1 MSRRSSLTA
10 IIVVLII
17 GALLIPTPVA
27 QAAYSDLPPDHW
39 ALAELADLLTR
50 GIISGYPDGTVRP
63 DAPIT
68 RAEFVA
74 LINRTAH
81 VTAQTYE
88 GGFPDVTATD
98 WFASGVAAAT
108 KIGYIRGDDQGR
120 FLPNQPLTRYEA
132 AVIIDRILGLP
143 EAAAPSYTDAADIPS
158 WAAGSVA
165 AVSAAG
171 YLKGYPD
178 GSFSGQNRI
187 TRAEAAVL
195 IRRTEAPMVDRMP
208 RFVLLYAACEQ
219 GTMTDVTF
227 AVRPYG
233 TADEY
238 TSADTT
244 GEQAVTMMALRPGTY
259 EGWAFDELNIG
270 HRKFT
275 VPTSD
280 TSINIA
286 VGQGDLTTGLSI
298 DGSWDAQVGQAMPLT
313 IRINHQLASAAPAK
327 YRIALNIYRT
337 DETAAETSDLEL
349 GYLDPADNQ
358 LHDVAFT
365 QDGDMLTAQVEPGG
379 GLTVAPGLTSLP
391 LQVTVNRAGTYQ
403 IDAYLWTTDDE
414 SMLGRPSALVITA
427 PTPAVMSFTGPATTV
442 TGQANEYTIELRDA
456 SNGLGQGA
464 ALGLAV
470 SRLQG
475 TDSGS
480 VEAEWLNPST
490 NTYEVVP
497 LEIQEE
503 SGVLFGAIGDG
514 SEHTVPDDGSLTVT
528 VRLTFADSGVYSVGA
543 YAIGTTDGERLGAAT
558 ISVGVN

>member
-10 IIVVLII
+10 IVIILII
-17 GALLIPTPVA
+17 GGLIIPAPAA

-39 ALAELADLLTR
+39 ALADLADLLTR
-50 GIISGYPDGTVRP
+50 GIISGYPDGTVHP

-81 VTAQTYE
+81 VTAQAYG
-88 GGFPDVTATD
+88 GGFPDVKATD

-132 AVIIDRILGLP
+132 AVIIDRILDLP
-143 EAAAPSYTDAADIPS
+143 EASPPSYSDAGTIPS

-208 RFVLLYAACEQ
+208 RFVLLYAAIDQ
-219 GTMTDVTF
+219 GTMTGVTF

-233 TADEY
+233 TTGEY
-238 TSADTT
+238 TSTDTT
-244 GEQAVTMMALRPGTY
+244 GDQAVTMVALRPGAY
-259 EGWAFDELNIG
+259 EGWAFDELSIG

-275 VPTSD
+275 VPSAD
-280 TSINIA
+280 TSVAIA
-286 VGQGDLTTGLSI
+286 VGRGNLTTGVSI

-313 IRINHQLASAAPAK
+313 IRINHQLTSAAPGK
-327 YRIALNIYRT
+327 YRVAVNIYRI
-337 DETAAETSDLEL
+337 DETAAEASDLKL
-349 GYLDPADNQ
+349 AYLDPADNQ
-358 LHDVAFT
+358 LHNVAFA
-365 QDGDMLTAQVEPGG
+365 QDGDMLTAQIEPTG
-379 GLTVAPGLTSLP
+379 GLTIEPGLTNLP
-391 LQVTVNRAGTYQ
+391 LQVTIDRAGTYQ

-414 SMLGRPSALVITA
+414 SLLGQPAASFITA
-427 PTPAVMSFTGPATTV
+427 PTPAALSFSGPATTV
-442 TGQANEYTIELRDA
+442 TGQGNEYTIELRDVG
-456 SNGLGQGA
+456 NGLGQSA
-464 ALGLAV
+464 VLGLAV

-475 TDSGS
+475 ANSGS
-480 VEAEWLNPST
+480 VLAEWLNPST
-490 NTYEVVP
+490 NAYEPVA
-497 LEIQEE
+497 LALQEE
-503 SGVLFGAIGDG
+503 SGVLFGIIGDG
-514 SEHTVPDDGSLTVT
+514 SEQAVPGGGSLTVSIC
-528 VRLTFADSGVYSVGA
+528 LTFADSGVYSVA
-543 YAIGTTDGERLGAAT
+543 TYAAGVMDGERLGAAT
-558 ISVGVN
+558 TSVGVR